1 MVPRVKVLKFVTAFA
16 VGGTERQFVHV
27 TRGLDR
33 SRFDIQIG
41 CFRRS
46 GPFLNEISA
55 LDIPISEYPTTSFYS
70 YEAVRAQLRLAQT
83 IRRERVQLVHA
94 YGSYPNLFT
103 VPAARL
109 ARNCVSIAS
118 LRDLGLFSGGNK
130 LKGAAQ
136 KLAFSFADC
145 VLANSNA
152 ARNWLLNQGVK
163 QERVHVIP
171 NGINVARFSP
181 APDDCDFPIR
191 REFNIDPKAP
201 LVTLVCR
208 TDRNKGL
215 EGFMDVVPIVANR
228 FPDVRFMLVGGSPCN
243 PSYEIDIRNLAAR
256 RNLNNRLIFTGERSD
271 VPAVLQESTLSVL
284 PSLSESFSN
293 SLLESMAAGLPVV
306 ATNVGGNPEIVQD
319 GETGLLVPPRDP
331 AAMADAIIRVLEAP
345 EMAKRFGVA
354 GRERV
359 MKHFSLETVIRRTSE
374 LYMML
379 LERRGFVRNY
389 VHDLQVI

>member
-16 VGGTERQFVHV
+16 VGGTERQFVHL
-27 TRGLDR
+27 TSGLDR

-41 CFRRS
+41 CFHRS
-46 GPFLNEISA
+46 GPLLNEISA

-94 YGSYPNLFT
+94 YGSYPNLFA

-171 NGINVARFSP
+171 NGINVARFKP

-228 FPDVRFMLVGGSPCN
+228 FPDVRFMLVGGSPSN
-243 PSYEIDIRNLAAR
+243 PCYEIDIRNLAAR
-256 RNLNNRLIFTGERSD
+256 RNRRLD
-271 VPAVLQESTLSVL
+271 A
-284 PSLSESFSN
+284 
-293 SLLESMAAGLPVV
+293 
-306 ATNVGGNPEIVQD
+306 D
-319 GETGLLVPPRDP
+319 HCPR
-331 AAMADAIIRVLEAP
+331 
-345 EMAKRFGVA
+345 AKRHPLHRRQRQA
-354 GRERV
+354 GHDLHLPGAGDQQRGR
-359 MKHFSLETVIRRTSE
+359 LG
-374 LYMML
+374 
-379 LERRGFVRNY
+379 LERLGVRDHASRGLRIPPPAGNLSGRAPILLAVSIRPSSTS
-389 VHDLQVI
+389 

>member
-171 NGINVARFSP
+171 NGINVARFKP

-243 PSYEIDIRNLAAR
+243 PCYEIDIRNLAAR

-293 SLLESMAAGLPVV
+293 GNRPGRRNGTPRSTARSRRHGGCNHSGLGSSR
-306 ATNVGGNPEIVQD
+306 N
-319 GETGLLVPPRDP
+319 GET
-331 AAMADAIIRVLEAP
+331 
-345 EMAKRFGVA
+345 
-354 GRERV
+354 
-359 MKHFSLETVIRRTSE
+359 IRRSRPRACHEALFPRNGHTTDQRTLHDAARTSRFCEE
-374 LYMML
+374 LCARFTGYIN
-379 LERRGFVRNY
+379 VRMPSINGKFRCCPK
-389 VHDLQVI
+389 

>member
-1 MVPRVKVLKFVTAFA
+1 
-16 VGGTERQFVHV
+16 
-27 TRGLDR
+27 
-33 SRFDIQIG
+33 
-41 CFRRS
+41 
-46 GPFLNEISA
+46 
-55 LDIPISEYPTTSFYS
+55 
-70 YEAVRAQLRLAQT
+70 
-83 IRRERVQLVHA
+83 
-94 YGSYPNLFT
+94 
-103 VPAARL
+103 
-109 ARNCVSIAS
+109 
-118 LRDLGLFSGGNK
+118 
-130 LKGAAQ
+130 
-136 KLAFSFADC
+136 
-145 VLANSNA
+145 
-152 ARNWLLNQGVK
+152 
-163 QERVHVIP
+163 
-171 NGINVARFSP
+171 
-181 APDDCDFPIR
+181 
-191 REFNIDPKAP
+191 
-201 LVTLVCR
+201 
-208 TDRNKGL
+208 
-215 EGFMDVVPIVANR
+215 
-228 FPDVRFMLVGGSPCN
+228 MLVGGSPCN
-243 PSYEIDIRNLAAR
+243 PCYEIDIRNLAAR

-345 EMAKRFGVA
+345 EMAKRFGGA

>member
-16 VGGTERQFVHV
+16 VGGTERQFVHL

-33 SRFDIQIG
+33 ARFDIQIG
-41 CFRRS
+41 CFHRS
-46 GPFLNEISA
+46 GPLLNEISA

-70 YEAVRAQLRLAQT
+70 YEAVRAQLRLAQA
-83 IRRERVQLVHA
+83 IRREGVRLVHA

-130 LKGAAQ
+130 IKHAAQ

-163 QERVHVIP
+163 AERVHVIP
-171 NGINVARFSP
+171 NGINVSRFTP
-181 APDDCDFPIR
+181 RPDDCDFPIR
-191 REFNIDPKAP
+191 REFHIDVKAP

-215 EGFMDVVPIVANR
+215 EGFMEAVPIVADR
-228 FPDVRFMLVGGSPCN
+228 FPDVRFMIVGGSPCN
-243 PSYEIDIRNLAAR
+243 PCYEIDIRNLAAR
-256 RNLNNRLIFTGERSD
+256 RNLTNRLIFTGERSD
-271 VPAVLQESTLSVL
+271 IPAVLQESTLSVL

-319 GETGLLVPPRDP
+319 GETGFLVPPRDP
-331 AAMADAIIRVLEAP
+331 AAMAAAIIRVLEAP
-345 EMAKRFGVA
+345 EMAKRFGAA

-359 MKHFSLETVIRRTSE
+359 MKHFSLETVIRRTSD

-379 LERRGFVRNY
+379 LERRGFVRKH